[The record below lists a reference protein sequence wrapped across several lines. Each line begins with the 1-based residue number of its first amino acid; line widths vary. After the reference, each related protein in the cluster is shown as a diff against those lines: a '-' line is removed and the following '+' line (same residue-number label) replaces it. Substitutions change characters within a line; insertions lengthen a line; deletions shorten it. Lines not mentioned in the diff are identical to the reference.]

1 MNYRTVVLMLLTLG
15 LGACASGGSRTVSGS
30 DVVDVITTFKSGEL
44 RLECDTACS
53 GAWGAARRRAKSLYD
68 AALWTDLV
76 HEVAKVGFRIDQT
89 YFYLGRSAEGLGY
102 NEAASTYYSLA
113 LANSYKCAGFINVCD
128 GLEVPRESRKALTRI
143 TTAPKDAAPKA
154 AESVVTSPSPANTSI
169 SISET
174 PQQAQSE
181 LPPPSPPLAIV
192 FGNNETLVKDI
203 EAMRKENLAKDGFE
217 SSVEYAQ
224 RKQRYFD
231 QFGEGKGYRITL
243 DIDNAQNRE
252 DKLVYFNPDTEE
264 LRIAMPSI
272 SRDLVILDNGEKNDF
287 KWIHHSFV
295 QVYSAES
302 KLRTY
307 KASNRLGASIDVVEM
322 AVTRYGLAV
331 LSQAT
336 KDYGKD
342 FRQTFTTRA
351 GKNEARELL
360 ENGKIVL
367 EVTFDHRYPSN
378 IGNPFLLRNEDKHK
392 PTFDRPIDMTDTRYA
407 VPVRLLKARLLSKA
421 GVEVFSATGQQVDVE
436 AITD

>member
-1 MNYRTVVLMLLTLG
+1 
-15 LGACASGGSRTVSGS
+15 
-30 DVVDVITTFKSGEL
+30 
-44 RLECDTACS
+44 
-53 GAWGAARRRAKSLYD
+53 
-68 AALWTDLV
+68 
-76 HEVAKVGFRIDQT
+76 
-89 YFYLGRSAEGLGY
+89 
-102 NEAASTYYSLA
+102 
-113 LANSYKCAGFINVCD
+113 
-128 GLEVPRESRKALTRI
+128 
-143 TTAPKDAAPKA
+143 
-154 AESVVTSPSPANTSI
+154 
-169 SISET
+169 
-174 PQQAQSE
+174 
-181 LPPPSPPLAIV
+181 
-192 FGNNETLVKDI
+192 
-203 EAMRKENLAKDGFE
+203 MRKENLAKDGFE